1 MEDRPKTDLRQ
12 QPEQRAQASPCGVGC
27 KSGADVRGWITT
39 IAQRRNLGLSDPEAY
54 ARAWRMIVDVNPFPA
69 TMGRVCPHPCESG
82 CNRIGKDEAVSVNQ
96 MERFLGD
103 WALRADMSLER
114 LETDEKPESIGV
126 IGSGPA
132 GLSFAYQ
139 MARRGYAVT
148 LYERNPKAGG
158 MLRYGIPVYRLPEAV
173 LDAEIQRILDLG
185 VELKLDTRIGRD
197 ISVEQLES
205 LHSIVFLGIGAQSG
219 RVLGIPGEPGPGSW
233 TGTEYLRRVNQ
244 GERVALGRRV
254 AVIGGGNTAVDAA
267 RAARRGGAEIS
278 LFYRRT
284 RAEMPAI
291 AGEIDEAIEEGIQL
305 RYLVAPTEIIRNGE
319 TLESLVLT
327 KMKLGA
333 ADASGRRRPL
343 PVAGSEYR
351 VGVDSVI
358 AAVSQES
365 DWSGLEPYHF
375 DADASPVER
384 SGKTAE
390 HVWAGGDVL
399 GLGVA
404 GTAIG
409 TGRRASEA
417 VHARLRGLLEPALDP
432 PDPIAVGPA
441 KLDHYAERPRAA
453 PQALPA
459 SARLQQPD
467 AEIHLGLSEE
477 QFLEEASRCLSCG
490 QCFGCEQCWMYC
502 SHNCFTRLE
511 DVKPGMYYAVAL
523 EACQACGKC
532 IDICPCDFLQIRS
545 LEAPA

>member
-1 MEDRPKTDLRQ
+1 
-12 QPEQRAQASPCGVGC
+12 
-27 KSGADVRGWITT
+27 
-39 IAQRRNLGLSDPEAY
+39 
-54 ARAWRMIVDVNPFPA
+54 
-69 TMGRVCPHPCESG
+69 
-82 CNRIGKDEAVSVNQ
+82 
-96 MERFLGD
+96 
-103 WALRADMSLER
+103 
-114 LETDEKPESIGV
+114 
-126 IGSGPA
+126 
-132 GLSFAYQ
+132 
-139 MARRGYAVT
+139 
-148 LYERNPKAGG
+148 
-158 MLRYGIPVYRLPEAV
+158 
-173 LDAEIQRILDLG
+173 
-185 VELKLDTRIGRD
+185 
-197 ISVEQLES
+197 
-205 LHSIVFLGIGAQSG
+205 
-219 RVLGIPGEPGPGSW
+219 
-233 TGTEYLRRVNQ
+233 
-244 GERVALGRRV
+244 
-254 AVIGGGNTAVDAA
+254 
-267 RAARRGGAEIS
+267 
-278 LFYRRT
+278 
-284 RAEMPAI
+284 MPAI
-291 AGEIDEAIEEGIQL
+291 ASEIDEAIEEGIQL

-343 PVAGSEYR
+343 PVAESEYR

-375 DADASPVER
+375 DSDASPVER

-459 SARLQQPD
+459 SARLEAPD

-545 LEAPA
+545 LEARA